1 MGRGNAERH
10 ADQDAP
16 NGREPDKRNRLDRRL
31 PISEVGDG
39 DKCDDHERRQAPRPG
54 HPIGE
59 RRERENDDEERDVEQ
74 NRGEAIDHKVDQRR
88 HRIEEPGCIVLQPGY
103 PDFNPASE
111 GHFGLGEPTLQRRAS
126 NKNAGEPPWDNRPR
140 VARTERARPGV
151 VRYTY
156 RPRLFLTASR
166 PGWPSNVVTPSSQ
179 AVSCGGLVFSHSW
192 AAFGP
197 SSPSV
202 RILFITRFSMSTV

>member
-1 MGRGNAERH
+1 MGRGDAERH
-10 ADQDAP
+10 ADQDAHD
-16 NGREPDKRNRLDRRL
+16 GREADQRNRLDRRL
-31 PISEVGDG
+31 PISEIGDG
-39 DKCDDHERRQAPRPG
+39 DERDDHERRQSPG
-54 HPIGE
+54 PVHPIGE
-59 RRERENDDEERDVEQ
+59 RRERENDDEKRDVEED
-74 NRGEAIDHKVDQRR
+74 RGEAVDQKVDQRR
-88 HRIEEPGCIVLQPGY
+88 HRIEEPGGVVLQPSD
-103 PDFNPASE
+103 PDLNPASE
-111 GHFGLGEPTLQRRAS
+111 RNFGLGEPTLQRRPS
-126 NKNAGEPPWDNRPR
+126 NKDTGEPLEDRPR
-140 VARTERARPGV
+140 VARTERARSGV

-166 PGWPSNVVTPSSQ
+166 PGLPSNVVTPSSQ